1 MALKV
6 LRKNW
11 QFRLVYRQGEKVV
24 CKYSV
29 AFIHRLGQADGDPA
43 FGFVAS
49 KRVGNAV
56 ERNRAKRLLREAA
69 REITRDLS
77 RPDVWIVL
85 VAKSVILNTAYS
97 EIVRDL
103 KNNLAISKYLK

>member
-11 QFRLVYRQGEKVV
+11 QFRLVYRQGKKVV
-24 CKYSV
+24 CKYAV
-29 AFIHRLGQADGDPA
+29 IFIHQAGQGSGDPA

-56 ERNRAKRLLREAA
+56 QRNKAKRLLREAA
-69 REITRDLS
+69 RQISKDLS
-77 RPDVWIVL
+77 QPDLWIVL
-85 VAKSVILNTAYS
+85 VAKSTILNTTYS
-97 EIVRDL
+97 EILNDL
-103 KNNLAISKYLK
+103 HNNLIHS